1 MNEERFEELLKSSLK
16 KEMET
21 PLSPNFQLNLNK
33 KVEKRARI
41 QATKAWVIQSL
52 LTVLVGLVGALLLVI
67 FGDMG
72 SKIGAY
78 LPWIFGLAVLFGVF
92 QYLDNQLIRSKT
104 KA

>member
-21 PLSPNFQLNLNK
+21 PLSQNFQLTLNK
-33 KVEKRARI
+33 RVEKRATT
-41 QATKAWVIQSL
+41 QATKAWIIQSL
-52 LTVLVGLVGALLLVI
+52 LTVLVGMLGVLLLVI

-78 LPWIFGLAVLFGVF
+78 FPWIFGIAVLFGVF